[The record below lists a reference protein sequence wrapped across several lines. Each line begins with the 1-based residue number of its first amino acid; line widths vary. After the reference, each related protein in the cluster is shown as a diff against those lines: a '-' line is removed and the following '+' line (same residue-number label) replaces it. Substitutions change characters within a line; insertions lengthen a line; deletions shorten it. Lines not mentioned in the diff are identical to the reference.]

1 MPRVADHIVSE
12 RRRQLTQL
20 LGRHRY
26 LPVADVAKRLN
37 VSEATARRDLAALT
51 RQKKVRRTFGGAVSA
66 SPSLAEYDVRFASFA
81 ERAKIDAT
89 AKRRIARAALS
100 LVSPGM
106 TVFID
111 AGTTLDQLA
120 ALMAESRVRATVVTH
135 SLAVADRLVGSE
147 HVAVHLLAGRLLGRQ
162 SIVLGPLTARTAG
175 EFEYDLA
182 FLGAE
187 AVNAA
192 GAFNTQEDVVTLQR
206 AVAARA
212 AKSAVCV
219 TAGKFGKTARVALLP
234 VEEVDL
240 FVTDAV
246 ARRVAEAGVELR
258 PGQLVKA

>member
-1 MPRVADHIVSE
+1 MSE
-12 RRRQLTQL
+12 RRRLLTQL

-26 LPVADVAKRLN
+26 LPVADVARRLN

-66 SPSLAEYDVRFASFA
+66 SPSLAEYGVRFASFA
-81 ERAKIDAT
+81 ERAKVGAA
-89 AKRRIARAALS
+89 AKRRIGRAALAMIE
-100 LVSPGM
+100 PGM
-106 TVFID
+106 TVFVD

-120 ALMAESRVRATVVTH
+120 ALMAEAAAKSLAGVTVVTH
-135 SLAVADRLVGSE
+135 SLAVADRLAGSE

-162 SIVLGPLTARTAG
+162 SIVLGPLTTRTAG

-187 AVNAA
+187 AVNAN

-212 AKSAVCV
+212 AKAAVCV
-219 TAGKFGKTARVALLP
+219 TGDKFGKTARVALLP
-234 VEEVDL
+234 VGEIDL

-246 ARRVAEAGVELR
+246 ARRVAEAGVALR